1 MNALVLLF
9 EVEQHVGE
17 HAIVKNKMVLP
28 RGANMHR
35 HNHQHTKNQKGD
47 GPVQGDGYFLVR
59 ILSVAVL
66 HSCFFCD
73 LAEMVSAVT
82 I

>member
-28 RGANMHR
+28 CGANMHR
-35 HNHQHTKNQKGD
+35 HNRQHTKDQKGD
-47 GPVQGDGYFLVR
+47 GPVQGDGYFPVR
-59 ILSVAVL
+59 ILNVAVL
-66 HSCFFCD
+66 HGCFF
-73 LAEMVSAVT
+73 V

>member
-1 MNALVLLF
+1 MSALVLLF
-9 EVEQHVGE
+9 KVGQHAGE
-17 HAIVKNKMVLP
+17 HAIAKNKMVLP
-28 RGANMHR
+28 CGANMHH
-35 HNHQHTKNQKGD
+35 HNRQYTKNQKGD
-47 GPVQGDGYFLVR
+47 GPVQGDGYFPVR
-59 ILSVAVL
+59 ILSVVVL

>member
-1 MNALVLLF
+1 MSALVLLF
-9 EVEQHVGE
+9 EAGQHAGE
-17 HAIVKNKMVLP
+17 HAIAKNKMVLP
-28 RGANMHR
+28 CGANMHH
-35 HNHQHTKNQKGD
+35 HNRQYTKNQKG
-47 GPVQGDGYFLVR
+47 GGYFPVR

-82 I
+82 V